1 MIEKTRSRRNTGFTV
16 RLKIHNMNTKTQP
29 GEVTELRRQGEEG
42 QPLRD
47 SGGMGSP
54 RSSLGGHGGACR
66 VPAKEGF
73 PKDLIKRWKPF
84 QLCQE
89 RHIVHEKV

>member
-1 MIEKTRSRRNTGFTV
+1 MIEKTRSRRNIGFTV
-16 RLKIHNMNTKTQP
+16 HLKIHNMNTKTQP
-29 GEVTELRRQGEEG
+29 GEVTELWQQGEEG
-42 QPLRD
+42 TAPEGL
-47 SGGMGSP
+47 GGMGSP
-54 RSSLGGHGGACR
+54 RSSHGGHGGACR

-73 PKDLIKRWKPF
+73 PKDLIKRWKSF